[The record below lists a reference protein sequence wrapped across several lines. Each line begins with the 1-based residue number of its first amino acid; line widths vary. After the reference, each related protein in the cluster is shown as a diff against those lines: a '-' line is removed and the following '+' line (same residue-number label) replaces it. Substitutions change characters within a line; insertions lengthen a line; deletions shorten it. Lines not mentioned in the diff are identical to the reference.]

1 MWVTTH
7 CFRYYWALDGRMR
20 WLANDALQRSHP
32 CNKQYTGFCE
42 IVFFFNE
49 QFCVLMISLFISC
62 DVPLIECSIWSRR
75 VVTLSFPELS
85 AGWLSKVKTY
95 DRRFENEIKYVRVD
109 IIQLLFMF
117 FAIIDR
123 VKPFFLFRWTQS
135 VTSWNSSQSRLT
147 S

>member
-1 MWVTTH
+1 
-7 CFRYYWALDGRMR
+7 
-20 WLANDALQRSHP
+20 
-32 CNKQYTGFCE
+32 
-42 IVFFFNE
+42 
-49 QFCVLMISLFISC
+49 MISLFISC

-85 AGWLSKVKTY
+85 AGWLSKVKNY

-123 VKPFFLFRWTQS
+123 VKPFFDGR
-135 VTSWNSSQSRLT
+135 SQSRVEIQSVASYVLAMLCYVRTERLARVLPPT
-147 S
+147 SNKFKIQNLLNSNEQRQQTSITSLYPTQV